1 MTRTQTLHVAATT
14 YTSRT
19 LAVRGIPGDD
29 VAAWSALA
37 HRAAEPNVFFEPEFL
52 LPTVS
57 SFDPDGGVRL
67 LVVER
72 AGEWVAVMPYEMV
85 PGDRHWPRRHASNDG
100 PVLNQVTSLGS
111 PLLAAADPDAAAA
124 TLVAALR
131 AHARE
136 LGRAFAF
143 AYVADDGAAGGA
155 LRRALEGARVT
166 LHVWGGDDR
175 AAVRFAEL
183 SDDEDPLAHVPR
195 SRAKAV
201 RRRVRRLGDELGQP
215 VALSAS
221 ALVPVTDPA
230 EFLAFEHE
238 TWKADPERN
247 GPGFSRVEGGEAW
260 FSEVFS
266 AYAAMGNASI
276 VALVAAGV
284 TLYMAGFLRSG
295 SHVFAWYDEYADRF
309 ARFAPGVVGRLLTIR
324 LFAADPSVT
333 FLDSCMHPSLYPDQN
348 ELYPSRLR
356 TASYTAALG
365 PRPVGWVL
373 RAVPV
378 LGRLRRRLARRA
390 APAPA
395 AAAATGSAATGSA
408 AAAD

>member
-1 MTRTQTLHVAATT
+1 MTMTHPGRPGGSAT
-14 YTSRT
+14 TSRT
-19 LAVRGIPGDD
+19 VAVRGISDAD
-29 VAAWSALA
+29 VAAWRALA
-37 HRAAEPNVFFEPEFL
+37 HRAAEPNVFFEPDFL
-52 LPTVS
+52 LPTVAH
-57 SFDPDGGVRL
+57 FDHDGGVRL

-72 AGEWVAVMPYEMV
+72 DGRWVAVMPYEMV

-111 PLLAAADPDAAAA
+111 PLLDEAEPDAAAA
-124 TLVAALR
+124 ALVAALR
-131 AHARE
+131 AHGRE

-155 LRRALEGARVT
+155 LHRALDAARVT

-183 SDDEDPLAHVPR
+183 PASEDPLAHVPR

-201 RRRVRRLGDELGQP
+201 RRRARRLGDELGQP
-215 VALSAS
+215 VTLSAA
-221 ALVPVTDPA
+221 ALVPVADPA

-247 GPGFSRVEGGEAW
+247 GPGFSRIEGGEAW

-266 AYAAMGNASI
+266 SYAASGNASI
-276 VALVAAGV
+276 VALAVAGV

-309 ARFAPGVVGRLLTIR
+309 ARFAPGVVGRLLSVR
-324 LFAADPSVT
+324 MLAADPTVT
-333 FLDSCMHPSLYPDQN
+333 FLDTCMHPSMYPDQN

-373 RAVPV
+373 RAIPLV
-378 LGRLRRRLARRA
+378 GRLRRRLARRPEV
-390 APAPA
+390 PASPA
-395 AAAATGSAATGSA
+395 VPG